1 MTQIPRLDGFEV
13 ESLIGS
19 GGMGSV
25 FRARRVLDGKPVA
38 IKVAGEEGEQNAA
51 GRFRE
56 RFLREARILQ
66 GLQHE
71 NLPEFYGCGELA
83 DGRLFIAMELLVGRS
98 LASFTRTSLE
108 DLVPLFIQC
117 GRALQV
123 IAEAG
128 VVHRDVS
135 PDNFFVV
142 EVGGRSVVKLID
154 FGISRDTAADADGLT
169 RAGMFLGKSEYCS
182 PEQTGLLPVT
192 QPIDW
197 RSDLY
202 SFGLT
207 MHGLVTGSLPFP
219 GGPLLEQLRA
229 RLQDPPRSAFEAVP
243 DRGLRRLL
251 VRIVRANPQGRPRS
265 MEGVVAE
272 LLRIH
277 AELLTRRA
285 ADLDKKGKL
294 KEVGRTGKIEAIWL
308 PEARQDPM
316 ERTIPAHR
324 RRPTA
329 ARILTPAFVTLGVF
343 LMALGIAVLTGRE
356 TSDPEETR
364 SMWPTV
370 SIVFGVG
377 LVAATGIVYVRSR
390 RAARPTKDVGVP
402 ARPLS
407 SAAAPRVPVGRLSI
421 RGDGEPRR
429 IPLVMPAGA
438 GLPSEIQLGRTPT
451 ESLGRVAASPGG
463 PVGQLG
469 QAAAGDVL
477 FVPFASRTV
486 SIQHARLTRA
496 GFGYQIENLSRTNPV
511 VINGETLALYVSRK
525 VNPGD
530 VVELGEVTI
539 VLEEG

>member
-1 MTQIPRLDGFEV
+1 MTEFPHLDGFEV

-38 IKVAGEEGEQNAA
+38 IKVAGEEVEENAA

-66 GLQHE
+66 GLHHE
-71 NLPEFYGCGELA
+71 NLPEFYACGELP
-83 DGRLFIAMELLVGRS
+83 DRRLFIAMELLVGRP
-98 LASFTRTSLE
+98 LASFTGASLE
-108 DLVPLFIQC
+108 VLIPLFIQC
-117 GRALQV
+117 GLALQV

-154 FGISRDTAADADGLT
+154 FGISRDTGADADGLT
-169 RAGMFLGKSEYCS
+169 RAGMFLGKSDYCS
-182 PEQTGLLPVT
+182 PEQTALVPVT

-207 MHGLVTGSLPFP
+207 MHGLVTGSLPFS
-219 GGPLLEQLRA
+219 GGSLLEQLRA

-243 DRGLRRLL
+243 DRGMRRLL
-251 VRIVRANPQGRPRS
+251 ARIVRADPQERPRS
-265 MEGVVAE
+265 MESVVAD

-277 AELLTRRA
+277 AELLSRHA
-285 ADLDKKGKL
+285 ADLEKTGKL
-294 KEVGRTGKIEAIWL
+294 KAVGRTGKVAAIRL
-308 PEARQDPM
+308 PEAPQDPM
-316 ERTIPAHR
+316 ARTIPAHR
-324 RRPTA
+324 RRLTA
-329 ARILTPAFVTLGVF
+329 AMVFTPAFVTLGAS
-343 LMALGIAVLTGRE
+343 LMALGIAMLMGRE
-356 TSDPEETR
+356 TSDPDQTG
-364 SMWPTV
+364 SAWPVV
-370 SIVFGVG
+370 SLLTGAGILVFMGFR
-377 LVAATGIVYVRSR
+377 YVRSR
-390 RAARPTKDVGVP
+390 RTAKPGNDVCVP

-407 SAAAPRVPVGRLSI
+407 STEAPRVPVARLSI

-429 IPLVMPAGA
+429 IPLVMPGSG
-438 GLPSEIQLGRTPT
+438 GLPAEIQLGRTPT
-451 ESLGRVAASPGG
+451 DGSPQVASILRG
-463 PVGQLG
+463 PVAQPG
-469 QAAAGDVL
+469 QAVAGGAL

-486 SIQHARLTRA
+486 SSQHARLTRA
-496 GFGYQIENLSRTNPV
+496 GSGYQVENLSRTNPV
-511 VINGETLALYVSRK
+511 VINGETLALNMSRRLK
-525 VNPGD
+525 PGD